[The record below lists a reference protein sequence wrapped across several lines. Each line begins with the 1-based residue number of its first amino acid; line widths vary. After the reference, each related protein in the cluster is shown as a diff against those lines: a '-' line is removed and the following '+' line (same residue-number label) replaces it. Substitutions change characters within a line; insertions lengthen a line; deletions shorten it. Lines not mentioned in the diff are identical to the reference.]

1 MMPAEIVD
9 TAGQAVRREEE
20 QDRMSQEPR
29 RAERAASWL
38 GWHVPELSGIGLPL
52 AGMAVSPW
60 TATVSALT
68 GAVWAVAEWRQRRRQ
83 QANRADT
90 PAVTTGNDDTDYG
103 PAEGAASEGGT
114 HGVA

>member
-1 MMPAEIVD
+1 MTPSEHTEVDVAAE
-9 TAGQAVRREEE
+9 R
-20 QDRMSQEPR
+20 EPR

-60 TATVSALT
+60 TATVSVLT
-68 GAVWAVAEWRQRRRQ
+68 GAVWAVGEWRQRRRTQ
-83 QANRADT
+83 HETRTDALT
-90 PAVTTGNDDTDYG
+90 VTAGDDDGDDSEPG
-103 PAEGAASEGGT
+103 PVAGAGEQGGT